1 MRIVSDRV
9 EPPVTCNY
17 RSSHFLNPNCA
28 LSTTTM
34 NDIDDWS
41 EEGSSSDDND
51 LYDDLP
57 RTRPKKASIPTVL
70 QAGFDSYFLHQ
81 GKVSKTSPAVF
92 STQVEP
98 LSAEEY
104 ANAIQSASEKYDL
117 TYPASSAIQQSLS
130 HQFRRFLLELEQGFN
145 LLFYGYGSK
154 RALLN
159 RFATEVCS
167 KRGHVVVL
175 NGSQPKASIKDLLT
189 AIEGIPAVQKF
200 AESTDV
206 ATGSSN
212 ESQLARIRACFASTD
227 VKPLFLLIHN
237 IDSPNLRSHKVKSQ
251 LAALAGHTRIHLIAS
266 IDHVNA
272 PLLWTST
279 ECSTRKRENAS
290 EESLSYHVP
299 GFSWLWHD
307 LTTMAS
313 YDFELAHA
321 DRSSYA
327 GASGSARTSRGGA
340 AGLAAGNTVMSE
352 SAAQHILASVTQK
365 AKKMFKLMATRQ
377 LGVMEEDGEG
387 KTQDDFERYGISY
400 DTLFTNVRDNFI
412 ATNDTAMRTLLGE
425 FRDHSLIVGSGTGGG
440 EVLWIPMRRERLN
453 KIVKGL
459 DVE

>member
-1 MRIVSDRV
+1 
-9 EPPVTCNY
+9 
-17 RSSHFLNPNCA
+17 
-28 LSTTTM
+28 M

-41 EEGSSSDDND
+41 EEESSDEDND
-51 LYDDLP
+51 LYDAP
-57 RTRPKKASIPTVL
+57 PQARPKKASIPAVL

-98 LSAEEY
+98 LSAEEF
-104 ANAIQSASEKYDL
+104 ADAIKSASEKYNL
-117 TYPASSAIQQSLS
+117 TYPASASIQESLS

-175 NGSQPKASIKDLLT
+175 NGSQPKVSIKDLLT
-189 AIEGIPAVQKF
+189 AIAATPVVQKF

-206 ATGSSN
+206 AAGNSN
-212 ESQLARIRACFASTD
+212 ESQLARIRACFSSLD

-237 IDSPNLRSHKVKSQ
+237 IDSPNFRSPKVKSQ
-251 LAALAGHTRIHLIAS
+251 LAALASHTRIHLIAS

-279 ECSTRKRENAS
+279 ECSTRKRENND
-290 EESLSYHVP
+290 EESVGYHVP

-307 LTTMAS
+307 LTTMAP

-327 GASGSARTSRGGA
+327 GASANGRTGRGP
-340 AGLAAGNTVMSE
+340 AGLTTGNTVMSE
-352 SAAQHILASVTQK
+352 SAARHILASVTQK
-365 AKKMFKLMATRQ
+365 AKKMFKFMASKQ
-377 LGVMEEDGEG
+377 LAVMEEDGEG

-400 DTLFTNVRDNFI
+400 DTLFTGVRDNFI

-425 FRDHSLIVGSGTGGG
+425 FRDHNLIVGTGTGGA
-440 EVLWIPMRRERLN
+440 EILWIPMRRERLN
-453 KIVKGL
+453 KVAKEL
-459 DVE
+459 DIE

>member
-1 MRIVSDRV
+1 
-9 EPPVTCNY
+9 
-17 RSSHFLNPNCA
+17 
-28 LSTTTM
+28 M

-41 EEGSSSDDND
+41 EGESSDDDND

-57 RTRPKKASIPTVL
+57 QSRPKKASIPAVL
-70 QAGFDSYFLHQ
+70 QAGFDSYFIHQ
-81 GKVSKTSPAVF
+81 GKLSKTSPAIF

-98 LSAEEY
+98 LSPEEY
-104 ANAIQSASEKYDL
+104 ADAIKSASEKHSL
-117 TYPASSAIQQSLS
+117 TYPASSGIQESLS
-130 HQFRRFLLELEQGFN
+130 HQFHRFMLELEQGFN

-159 RFATEVCS
+159 RFVTEVCS
-167 KRGHVVVL
+167 KRGHAMVF
-175 NGSQPKASIKDLLT
+175 NGSQPKASIRDLLT
-189 AIEGIPAVQKF
+189 AIEAIPAAQKF
-200 AESTDV
+200 VESTDV
-206 ATGSSN
+206 ATGNSN
-212 ESQLARIRACFASTD
+212 ESQLARIRACFSSSD

-237 IDSPNLRSHKVKSQ
+237 IDSPNLRSPKVKSQ
-251 LAALAGHTRIHLIAS
+251 LAALASHARIYLIAS

-279 ECSTRKRENAS
+279 ECSTRKRENID

-327 GASGSARTSRGGA
+327 GASGSARAGRGPG
-340 AGLAAGNTVMSE
+340 GLATGNTVMSE

-365 AKKMFKLMATRQ
+365 AKKMFKLMATKQ
-377 LGVMEEDGEG
+377 LAVMEEDGEG

-400 DTLFTNVRDNFI
+400 DTLFTSVRDNFI

-425 FRDHSLIVGSGTGGG
+425 FRDHNLIVGAGAGGA
-440 EVLWIPMRRERLN
+440 EILWIPMRRERLN
-453 KIVKGL
+453 KVVRGL
-459 DVE
+459 AVE

>member
-1 MRIVSDRV
+1 
-9 EPPVTCNY
+9 
-17 RSSHFLNPNCA
+17 
-28 LSTTTM
+28 M
-34 NDIDDWS
+34 NDTDDWS

-51 LYDDLP
+51 LYEDLP
-57 RTRPKKASIPTVL
+57 QTRPKKASIPTVL

-81 GKVSKTSPAVF
+81 GKLSKTSATVF

-104 ANAIQSASEKYDL
+104 SDAIKSASGKYNL
-117 TYPASSAIQQSLS
+117 TYPASSAIQESLS
-130 HQFRRFLLELEQGFN
+130 QQFRRFLLELEQGFN

-167 KRGHVVVL
+167 KRGHVIVL

-189 AIEGIPAVQKF
+189 AIEAIPVVQKF
-200 AESTDV
+200 TESADV
-206 ATGSSN
+206 ATGTSN
-212 ESQLARIRACFASTD
+212 ESQLARIRACFSSSD
-227 VKPLFLLIHN
+227 IKPLFLLIHN
-237 IDSPNLRSHKVKSQ
+237 IDSPNLRSPKVKSQ
-251 LAALAGHTRIHLIAS
+251 LAALASHTRIHLIAS

-279 ECSTRKRENAS
+279 ECSTRKRENVDEAS
-290 EESLSYHVP
+290 LGYHVP

-307 LTTMAS
+307 LTTMAP

-327 GASGSARTSRGGA
+327 GASNTRTNRGGA

-365 AKKMFKLMATRQ
+365 AKRMFKLMATKQ
-377 LGVMEEDGEG
+377 LAVMDEDGEG

-400 DTLFTNVRDNFI
+400 DTLFTTVRDNFI

-425 FRDHSLIVGSGTGGG
+425 FRDHNLIVGTGTGGA
-440 EVLWIPMRRERLN
+440 EILWIPMRRERLN
-453 KIVKGL
+453 KVVKGL

>member
-1 MRIVSDRV
+1 
-9 EPPVTCNY
+9 
-17 RSSHFLNPNCA
+17 
-28 LSTTTM
+28 M

-41 EEGSSSDDND
+41 EGESSDDDND

-57 RTRPKKASIPTVL
+57 QSRPKKASIPAVL

-81 GKVSKTSPAVF
+81 GKLSKTSPAIF

-98 LSAEEY
+98 LSPEEY
-104 ANAIQSASEKYDL
+104 ADAIKSASEKYSL
-117 TYPASSAIQQSLS
+117 TYPTSSAIQESLS
-130 HQFRRFLLELEQGFN
+130 HQFHRFLLELEQGFN

-175 NGSQPKASIKDLLT
+175 NGTQPKASVKDLLT
-189 AIEGIPAVQKF
+189 AIEAIPVVQKF

-206 ATGSSN
+206 ATGNSN
-212 ESQLARIRACFASTD
+212 ESQLARIRACFASSD
-227 VKPLFLLIHN
+227 VKPLSLLIHN
-237 IDSPNLRSHKVKSQ
+237 IDSPNLRSPKVKSQ
-251 LAALAGHTRIHLIAS
+251 LAALASHTRIHLIAS

-272 PLLWTST
+272 PLLWTAT
-279 ECSTRKRENAS
+279 ECSTRKRENID

-299 GFSWLWHD
+299 GLSWLWHD

-327 GASGSARTSRGGA
+327 GASGSARSGRGGA
-340 AGLAAGNTVMSE
+340 GGLAAGSTVMSE

-365 AKKMFKLMATRQ
+365 AKKMFKLMATKQ
-377 LGVMEEDGEG
+377 LAAMEEDGEG
-387 KTQDDFERYGISY
+387 KTQDDFEHYGISY
-400 DTLFTNVRDNFI
+400 DTLFTSVRDNFI

-425 FRDHSLIVGSGTGGG
+425 FRDHNLIVGAGAGGA
-440 EVLWIPMRRERLN
+440 EILWIPMRRERLN
-453 KIVKGL
+453 KVVKGL

>member
-1 MRIVSDRV
+1 
-9 EPPVTCNY
+9 
-17 RSSHFLNPNCA
+17 
-28 LSTTTM
+28 M
-34 NDIDDWS
+34 NDVDHWS
-41 EEGSSSDDND
+41 EEDSSSDDND
-51 LYDDLP
+51 LYDDTP
-57 RTRPKKASIPTVL
+57 QIRPQKATIPTVL

-81 GKVSKTSPAVF
+81 GKVAKTSPAVF
-92 STQVEP
+92 SSQVEP

-104 ANAIQSASEKYDL
+104 ADAIKSASEKYNL
-117 TYPASSAIQQSLS
+117 TYRASSAIQESLA

-159 RFATEVCS
+159 RFAVEVCS

-175 NGSQPKASIKDLLT
+175 NGCQPKASIKDLLT
-189 AIEGIPAVQKF
+189 AIEAIPAVQKF
-200 AESTDV
+200 AGSAEA
-206 ATGSSN
+206 ATGNSN
-212 ESQLARIRACFASTD
+212 ESQLARIRACFASSD

-237 IDSPNLRSHKVKSQ
+237 IDSPNLRSPKVKSQ
-251 LAALAGHTRIHLIAS
+251 LAALASHTRIHLIAS

-279 ECSTRKRENAS
+279 ECSTRKRENTD

-327 GASGSARTSRGGA
+327 GASMNSRTGRGGPA
-340 AGLAAGNTVMSE
+340 SLTAGNMVMSE

-365 AKKMFKLMATRQ
+365 AKKMFKLMATKQ
-377 LGVMEEDGEG
+377 LEVMEEDGEG

-400 DTLFTNVRDNFI
+400 DTLFTSVRDNFI

-425 FRDHSLIVGSGTGGG
+425 FRDHNLIVGAGTGGA
-440 EVLWIPMRRERLN
+440 EILWVPMRRERLN

>member
-1 MRIVSDRV
+1 
-9 EPPVTCNY
+9 
-17 RSSHFLNPNCA
+17 
-28 LSTTTM
+28 M
-34 NDIDDWS
+34 NDTDTWS
-41 EEGSSSDDND
+41 EEDVSDDDDND
-51 LYDDLP
+51 PYEDP
-57 RTRPKKASIPTVL
+57 PQSQPKKASIPTIL

-81 GKVSKTSPAVF
+81 GKLAKTSPAVF

-98 LSAEEY
+98 LSPEEY
-104 ANAIQSASEKYDL
+104 ADAIKSASEKYNL
-117 TYPASSAIQQSLS
+117 TYPASSGIQESLA
-130 HQFRRFLLELEQGFN
+130 HQFPRFLLELEQGFN

-175 NGSQPKASIKDLLT
+175 NGCQPKASIKDLLT
-189 AIEGIPAVQKF
+189 AIEATPVVQKF
-200 AESTDV
+200 TESTEA

-212 ESQLARIRACFASTD
+212 ESQLARIRACFSSSD

-237 IDSPNLRSHKVKSQ
+237 IDSPNLRSPKVKSQ
-251 LAALAGHTRIHLIAS
+251 LAALASHTRIHLIAS

-279 ECSTRKRENAS
+279 ECSTRKRENTD
-290 EESLSYHVP
+290 EESVSYNVP

-327 GASGSARTSRGGA
+327 GASANARTGRGGP
-340 AGLAAGNTVMSE
+340 AGLTAGNTVMSE

-365 AKKMFKLMATRQ
+365 AKKMFKLMATKQ
-377 LGVMEEDGEG
+377 LAVMEEDGEG
-387 KTQDDFERYGISY
+387 QTQDDFERYGISY
-400 DTLFTNVRDNFI
+400 DTLFTSARDNFI
-412 ATNDTAMRTLLGE
+412 ATNDTAMRALLGE
-425 FRDHSLIVGSGTGGG
+425 FRDHNLIVGAGTGGA
-440 EVLWIPMRRERLN
+440 EILWIPMRRERLN
-453 KIVKGL
+453 KVVKGL
-459 DVE
+459 GVE

>member
-1 MRIVSDRV
+1 
-9 EPPVTCNY
+9 
-17 RSSHFLNPNCA
+17 
-28 LSTTTM
+28 M

-41 EEGSSSDDND
+41 EGESSDDDND

-57 RTRPKKASIPTVL
+57 QSRPKKASIPAVL

-81 GKVSKTSPAVF
+81 GKLSKTSPAIF

-98 LSAEEY
+98 LSPEEY
-104 ANAIQSASEKYDL
+104 ADAIKSASEKYSL
-117 TYPASSAIQQSLS
+117 TYPSSSAIQESLS
-130 HQFRRFLLELEQGFN
+130 HQFHRFLLELEQGFN

-154 RALLN
+154 HALLN

-167 KRGHVVVL
+167 KCGHVVVL
-175 NGSQPKASIKDLLT
+175 NGTQPKASVKDLLT
-189 AIEGIPAVQKF
+189 AIEAIPVVQKF

-206 ATGSSN
+206 ATGNSN
-212 ESQLARIRACFASTD
+212 ESQLARIRACFASSD

-237 IDSPNLRSHKVKSQ
+237 IDSPNLRSPKVKSQ
-251 LAALAGHTRIHLIAS
+251 LAALASHTRIHLIAS

-272 PLLWTST
+272 PLLWTAT
-279 ECSTRKRENAS
+279 ECSTRKRENID

-327 GASGSARTSRGGA
+327 GASGSARSGRGGA
-340 AGLAAGNTVMSE
+340 GGLAAGSTVMSE

-365 AKKMFKLMATRQ
+365 AKKMFKLMATKQ
-377 LGVMEEDGEG
+377 LAAMEEDGEG
-387 KTQDDFERYGISY
+387 KTQDDFEHYGISY
-400 DTLFTNVRDNFI
+400 DTLFTSVRDNFI

-425 FRDHSLIVGSGTGGG
+425 FRDHNLIVGAGAGGV
-440 EVLWIPMRRERLN
+440 EILWIPMRRERLN
-453 KIVKGL
+453 KVVKGL

>member
-1 MRIVSDRV
+1 
-9 EPPVTCNY
+9 
-17 RSSHFLNPNCA
+17 
-28 LSTTTM
+28 M
-34 NDIDDWS
+34 NDVDDWS
-41 EEGSSSDDND
+41 EDESSSDD
-51 LYDDLP
+51 LYGDLP
-57 RTRPKKASIPTVL
+57 QARPKKASIPAVL

-81 GKVSKTSPAVF
+81 GKTTKTSPAIF
-92 STQVEP
+92 SAQVEP

-104 ANAIQSASEKYDL
+104 ADAIKSASEKYNL
-117 TYPASSAIQQSLS
+117 TYSASPAIQESLS
-130 HQFRRFLLELEQGFN
+130 YQFPRFLLELEQGFN

-159 RFATEVCS
+159 RFAAEVCS
-167 KRGHVVVL
+167 KRGHVLVL

-189 AIEGIPAVQKF
+189 GIEAIPAVQNF
-200 AESTDV
+200 
-206 ATGSSN
+206 TGSTGATTGNSN
-212 ESQLARIRACFASTD
+212 ESQLARIRACFSSSD
-227 VKPLFLLIHN
+227 VKPLFLVIHN
-237 IDSPNLRSHKVKSQ
+237 IDSPNLRSPKVKSQ
-251 LAALAGHTRIHLIAS
+251 LAALASHTRIHFIAS

-272 PLLWTST
+272 PLLWTAT
-279 ECSTRKRENAS
+279 ECSTRKRDNID

-327 GASGSARTSRGGA
+327 GASANTQTGRGGP
-340 AGLAAGNTVMSE
+340 AGLTSGNTVMSE

-365 AKKMFKLMATRQ
+365 AKKMFKLMAAKQ
-377 LGVMEEDGEG
+377 LAVMEEDGEG

-400 DTLFTNVRDNFI
+400 DTLFTSVRDNFI

-425 FRDHSLIVGSGTGGG
+425 FRDHSLIVGTGAGG
-440 EVLWIPMRRERLN
+440 AEILWIPMRRERLN
-453 KIVKGL
+453 KVVKGL

>member
-1 MRIVSDRV
+1 
-9 EPPVTCNY
+9 
-17 RSSHFLNPNCA
+17 
-28 LSTTTM
+28 M

-41 EEGSSSDDND
+41 EEESSDEDND
-51 LYDDLP
+51 QYDALP
-57 RTRPKKASIPTVL
+57 QARPKKASVPAVL

-104 ANAIQSASEKYDL
+104 ADAIKSASEKYNL
-117 TYPASSAIQQSLS
+117 TYPASASIQESLS

-175 NGSQPKASIKDLLT
+175 NGSQPKVSIKDLLT
-189 AIEGIPAVQKF
+189 AIAATPVIQKF

-206 ATGSSN
+206 AAGNSN
-212 ESQLARIRACFASTD
+212 ESQLARIHACFSSLD

-237 IDSPNLRSHKVKSQ
+237 IDSPNFRSPKVKSQ
-251 LAALAGHTRIHLIAS
+251 LAALASHTRIHLIAS

-279 ECSTRKRENAS
+279 ECSTRKRENND
-290 EESLSYHVP
+290 EESVGYHVP

-307 LTTMAS
+307 LTTMAP

-327 GASGSARTSRGGA
+327 GASANGRTGRGP
-340 AGLAAGNTVMSE
+340 AGLTTGNTVMSE
-352 SAAQHILASVTQK
+352 SAARHILASVTQK
-365 AKKMFKLMATRQ
+365 AKKMFKFMATKQ
-377 LGVMEEDGEG
+377 LAVMEEDGEG

-400 DTLFTNVRDNFI
+400 DTLFTGVRDNFI

-425 FRDHSLIVGSGTGGG
+425 FRDHNLIVGTGTGGA
-440 EVLWIPMRRERLN
+440 EILWIPMRRERLN
-453 KIVKGL
+453 KVAKEL
-459 DVE
+459 DIE

>member
-1 MRIVSDRV
+1 
-9 EPPVTCNY
+9 
-17 RSSHFLNPNCA
+17 
-28 LSTTTM
+28 M

-41 EEGSSSDDND
+41 EEESSSDDND
-51 LYDDLP
+51 LYGGP
-57 RTRPKKASIPTVL
+57 PQTRPKKTSVPTLL

-81 GKVSKTSPAVF
+81 GRIPKTSPAVF
-92 STQVEP
+92 SNQVEP

-104 ANAIQSASEKYDL
+104 ADAIKSASEKHNL
-117 TYPASSAIQQSLS
+117 TFPASTAIQESLAQ
-130 HQFRRFLLELEQGFN
+130 QFPRFLLELEQGFN

-159 RFATEVCS
+159 RFATEACS

-175 NGSQPKASIKDLLT
+175 NGCQPKVSLKDLLT
-189 AIEGIPAVQKF
+189 AIDAIPAVQNF
-200 AESTDV
+200 AESTKT
-206 ATGSSN
+206 ATGTSN
-212 ESQLARIRACFASTD
+212 ESQLSRIRACFASSD

-237 IDSPNLRSHKVKSQ
+237 IDSPNLRSPKVKSQ
-251 LAALAGHTRIHLIAS
+251 LATLASHTRIHLVAS

-279 ECSTRKRENAS
+279 ECSTRKRES
-290 EESLSYHVP
+290 TDEESLSYRFP

-313 YDFELAHA
+313 YDFELAHS

-327 GASGSARTSRGGA
+327 GASARPGRGGP
-340 AGLAAGNTVMSE
+340 AGLTAGTTVISE

-365 AKKMFKLMATRQ
+365 AKKMFKLMATKQ
-377 LGVMEEDGEG
+377 LAVMEEDGEG
-387 KTQDDFERYGISY
+387 KIQDDFECYGISY
-400 DTLFTNVRDNFI
+400 DTLFTSVRDNFI

-425 FRDHSLIVGSGTGGG
+425 FRDHNLIMGTGTGGA
-440 EVLWIPMRRERLN
+440 EILWIPMRRERLN
-453 KIVKGL
+453 KVVKGL

>member
-1 MRIVSDRV
+1 
-9 EPPVTCNY
+9 
-17 RSSHFLNPNCA
+17 
-28 LSTTTM
+28 M
-34 NDIDDWS
+34 NDIDNWS
-41 EEGSSSDDND
+41 EGESSDDDND
-51 LYDDLP
+51 PYDDLP
-57 RTRPKKASIPTVL
+57 QARPKKASIPAVL

-81 GKVSKTSPAVF
+81 GKLAKTSPAVF

-98 LSAEEY
+98 LSVEEY
-104 ANAIQSASEKYDL
+104 ADAIKSASEKYKL
-117 TYPASSAIQQSLS
+117 TYPASSAIQESLS
-130 HQFRRFLLELEQGFN
+130 NQFHRFLLELEQGFN

-154 RALLN
+154 RALLK

-167 KRGHVVVL
+167 KRGHVMVL

-189 AIEGIPAVQKF
+189 AIEAIPVVQRF
-200 AESTDV
+200 SEST
-206 ATGSSN
+206 AAAGNSN
-212 ESQLARIRACFASTD
+212 ESQLARIRACFSSSD
-227 VKPLFLLIHN
+227 IKPLFLLIHN
-237 IDSPNLRSHKVKSQ
+237 IDSPNLCSPKVKSQ
-251 LAALAGHTRIHLIAS
+251 LAALASHTRIHLIAS

-279 ECSTRKRENAS
+279 ECSTRKREDTD

-307 LTTMAS
+307 LTTMAP

-327 GASGSARTSRGGA
+327 GASGSARTGRGGT
-340 AGLAAGNTVMSE
+340 AGLAAGNTIMSE

-365 AKKMFKLMATRQ
+365 AKKMFKLMATKQ

-387 KTQDDFERYGISY
+387 KSQDDFERYGISY
-400 DTLFTNVRDNFI
+400 DTLFTSVRDNFI

-425 FRDHSLIVGSGTGGG
+425 FRDHNLIVGDGAGGA
-440 EVLWIPMRRERLN
+440 EILWIPMRRERLN
-453 KIVKGL
+453 KVAKGL

>member
-1 MRIVSDRV
+1 
-9 EPPVTCNY
+9 
-17 RSSHFLNPNCA
+17 
-28 LSTTTM
+28 M
-34 NDIDDWS
+34 NDTDGWS
-41 EEGSSSDDND
+41 EEGSSDEDND

-81 GKVSKTSPAVF
+81 GKLSKTSGTVF

-104 ANAIQSASEKYDL
+104 ADAIKSASDKYNL
-117 TYPASSAIQQSLS
+117 TYPASSAIQESLS
-130 HQFRRFLLELEQGFN
+130 RQFHRFLLELEQGFN

-175 NGSQPKASIKDLLT
+175 NGFQPKASIKDLLN
-189 AIEGIPAVQKF
+189 AIEAIPIVQKF
-200 AESTDV
+200 TGSTDA
-206 ATGSSN
+206 ATGTSN
-212 ESQLARIRACFASTD
+212 ESQLARIRACFSSSD

-237 IDSPNLRSHKVKSQ
+237 IDSPNLRSPKVKSQ
-251 LAALAGHTRIHLIAS
+251 LATLASHTRIHLVAS

-279 ECSTRKRENAS
+279 ECSTRKPENIDEAS
-290 EESLSYHVP
+290 LNYHVL

-307 LTTMAS
+307 LTTMAP

-327 GASGSARTSRGGA
+327 GASANARTGRGGA
-340 AGLAAGNTVMSE
+340 AGLAPGNTVMSE

-365 AKKMFKLMATRQ
+365 AKKMFKLMATKQ
-377 LGVMEEDGEG
+377 LAVMDEDGEG

-400 DTLFTNVRDNFI
+400 DTLFTSVRDNFI

-425 FRDHSLIVGSGTGGG
+425 FRDHNLIVGTGAGG
-440 EVLWIPMRRERLN
+440 AEILWIPMRRERLN
-453 KIVKGL
+453 KVVKGL

>member
-1 MRIVSDRV
+1 
-9 EPPVTCNY
+9 
-17 RSSHFLNPNCA
+17 
-28 LSTTTM
+28 M

-41 EEGSSSDDND
+41 EEESSDDND

-57 RTRPKKASIPTVL
+57 RTRPKKASVPAVL

-81 GKVSKTSPAVF
+81 GKVAKTSPTVF

-104 ANAIQSASEKYDL
+104 ADAIKSASEKYNL
-117 TYPASSAIQQSLS
+117 TYPASSAIQESLS

-189 AIEGIPAVQKF
+189 AIEAIPVVQKF

-206 ATGSSN
+206 QTTGNSN
-212 ESQLARIRACFASTD
+212 DSQLARIRACFSSPD

-237 IDSPNLRSHKVKSQ
+237 IDSPNLRSPKVKSQ
-251 LAALAGHTRIHLIAS
+251 LATLTSHTRVHLIAS

-279 ECSTRKRENAS
+279 ECSTRKRENVD
-290 EESLSYHVP
+290 EESLGYHVP

-327 GASGSARTSRGGA
+327 GASGNTRTGRGGSG
-340 AGLAAGNTVMSE
+340 GLTAGNTVMSE

-365 AKKMFKLMATRQ
+365 AKKMFKLVAAKQ
-377 LGVMEEDGEG
+377 LAVMEEDGEG

-400 DTLFTNVRDNFI
+400 DTLFTSVRDNFI

-425 FRDHSLIVGSGTGGG
+425 FRDHNLIVGTGTGGA
-440 EVLWIPMRRERLN
+440 EILWIPMRRERLN
-453 KIVKGL
+453 KVVKGL

>member
-1 MRIVSDRV
+1 
-9 EPPVTCNY
+9 
-17 RSSHFLNPNCA
+17 
-28 LSTTTM
+28 M
-34 NDIDDWS
+34 NDINDWS
-41 EEGSSSDDND
+41 EEESSSDDND
-51 LYDDLP
+51 QYDNP
-57 RTRPKKASIPTVL
+57 PQTRPKKASIPTVL

-81 GKVSKTSPAVF
+81 GKLAKTSPTVF

-104 ANAIQSASEKYDL
+104 ADAIKSASEKYNL
-117 TYPASSAIQQSLS
+117 TYPASSAIQESLA

-167 KRGHVVVL
+167 KRGHVIVL

-189 AIEGIPAVQKF
+189 AIEAIPVVQKF
-200 AESTDV
+200 IESTD
-206 ATGSSN
+206 APTGSSN
-212 ESQLARIRACFASTD
+212 EPQLARIRACFSSSD

-237 IDSPNLRSHKVKSQ
+237 IDSPNLRSPKVKSK
-251 LAALAGHTRIHLIAS
+251 LATLASHTRIHLIAS

-279 ECSTRKRENAS
+279 ECSTRKRENID

-307 LTTMAS
+307 LTTMAP

-327 GASGSARTSRGGA
+327 GASGNARTGRGGST
-340 AGLAAGNTVMSE
+340 GLATGNTVMSE
-352 SAAQHILASVTQK
+352 SAAQHILAAVTQK
-365 AKKMFKLMATRQ
+365 AKKMFKLMATKQ
-377 LGVMEEDGEG
+377 LAVMEDGEG
-387 KTQDDFERYGISY
+387 KAQDDFESYGTSY
-400 DTLFTNVRDNFI
+400 DTLFTSVRDNFI
-412 ATNDTAMRTLLGE
+412 ATNDTAMKTLLGE
-425 FRDHSLIVGSGTGGG
+425 FRDHNLIVGTGTGGA
-440 EVLWIPMRRERLN
+440 EILWIPMRRERLS
-453 KIVKGL
+453 KVVKGL

>member
-1 MRIVSDRV
+1 
-9 EPPVTCNY
+9 
-17 RSSHFLNPNCA
+17 
-28 LSTTTM
+28 M

-51 LYDDLP
+51 IYDGP
-57 RTRPKKASIPTVL
+57 PQARPKKASAPTLL

-81 GKVSKTSPAVF
+81 GKPSRTSPAVF
-92 STQVEP
+92 SSQVEP

-104 ANAIQSASEKYDL
+104 ADAIKSASEKRSL
-117 TYPASSAIQQSLS
+117 TYPASSAIQETLAY
-130 HQFRRFLLELEQGFN
+130 QFHRFLLEIEQGFN

-175 NGSQPKASIKDLLT
+175 NGCQPKASIKDLLN
-189 AIEGIPAVQKF
+189 AIEAIPVVQKF
-200 AESTDV
+200 AESPD
-206 ATGSSN
+206 APTGNSN
-212 ESQLARIRACFASTD
+212 ESQLARIRACFAESSD

-237 IDSPNLRSHKVKSQ
+237 IDSPNLRSPKVKSQ
-251 LAALAGHTRIHLIAS
+251 LATLACHTRIHLIAS

-272 PLLWTST
+272 PLLWTAT
-279 ECSTRKRENAS
+279 ECSTRKRENTD
-290 EESLSYHVP
+290 EELSSYRVP

-307 LTTMAS
+307 LTTMDS

-327 GASGSARTSRGGA
+327 GASLNARTSRGGP
-340 AGLAAGNTVMSE
+340 AGLTARNTVVSE

-365 AKKMFKLMATRQ
+365 AKKMFKLMAIKQ
-377 LGVMEEDGEG
+377 LAVMEEDGEG
-387 KTQDDFERYGISY
+387 KTQEDFEHYGISY
-400 DTLFTNVRDNFI
+400 DTLFTSVRDNFI

-425 FRDHSLIVGSGTGGG
+425 FRDHNLIVGTGTGGA
-440 EVLWIPMRRERLN
+440 EILWVPMRRERLN
-453 KIVKGL
+453 KVVKGL
-459 DVE
+459 DVD

>member
-1 MRIVSDRV
+1 MS
-9 EPPVTCNY
+9 
-17 RSSHFLNPNCA
+17 
-28 LSTTTM
+28 
-34 NDIDDWS
+34 DIDHWS
-41 EEGSSSDDND
+41 EEDSSDGDND

-57 RTRPKKASIPTVL
+57 QTRPKKATIPTVL

-81 GKVSKTSPAVF
+81 GKVAKTSSAIF
-92 STQVEP
+92 SSQVEP

-104 ANAIQSASEKYDL
+104 TDAIKSASEKYTL
-117 TYPASSAIQQSLS
+117 TYPASSAIQESLA

-159 RFATEVCS
+159 RFAAEVCS

-175 NGSQPKASIKDLLT
+175 NGCQPKTSIKDLLT
-189 AIEGIPAVQKF
+189 AIEAIPVVQKF
-200 AESTDV
+200 AGSAEA

-212 ESQLARIRACFASTD
+212 ESQLARIRACFASSD

-237 IDSPNLRSHKVKSQ
+237 IDSPNLRSPKVKSQ
-251 LAALAGHTRIHLIAS
+251 LAALASHTRIHLIAS

-279 ECSTRKRENAS
+279 ECSTRKRGGTD
-290 EESLSYHVP
+290 EELLSYHVP

-327 GASGSARTSRGGA
+327 GASMNARTGRGGL
-340 AGLAAGNTVMSE
+340 AGLITGNTIISE

-365 AKKMFKLMATRQ
+365 AKKMFKLMATKQ
-377 LGVMEEDGEG
+377 LAVMEEDGEG

-400 DTLFTNVRDNFI
+400 DTLFTSVRDNFI

-425 FRDHSLIVGSGTGGG
+425 FRDHNLIVGAGTGGA

>member
-1 MRIVSDRV
+1 M
-9 EPPVTCNY
+9 T
-17 RSSHFLNPNCA
+17 
-28 LSTTTM
+28 
-34 NDIDDWS
+34 DINDWS
-41 EEGSSSDDND
+41 EGESSSDDND
-51 LYDDLP
+51 LYDDLLQA
-57 RTRPKKASIPTVL
+57 RPKKASIPAVL

-104 ANAIQSASEKYDL
+104 ADAIKSASQKYNL
-117 TYPASSAIQQSLS
+117 TYPASSAIQESLS

-175 NGSQPKASIKDLLT
+175 NGSQPRASIKDLLT
-189 AIEGIPAVQKF
+189 AIEAIPVIKKF
-200 AESTDV
+200 AETSE
-206 ATGSSN
+206 ATTGNSN
-212 ESQLARIRACFASTD
+212 ESQLARIRACFSSSD

-237 IDSPNLRSHKVKSQ
+237 IDSPNLRSPKVKSQ
-251 LAALAGHTRIHLIAS
+251 LATLASHTRIHLIAS

-279 ECSTRKRENAS
+279 ECSTRKRENVD
-290 EESLSYHVP
+290 EESLGYHAP

-321 DRSSYA
+321 DRSSYT
-327 GASGSARTSRGGA
+327 GASGNARIGRGGSG
-340 AGLAAGNTVMSE
+340 GLTAGNTVMSE

-365 AKKMFKLMATRQ
+365 AKKMFKLMATKQ
-377 LGVMEEDGEG
+377 LAVMEEDGEG

-400 DTLFTNVRDNFI
+400 DTLFTSVRDNFI

-425 FRDHSLIVGSGTGGG
+425 FRDHNLVVGTGTGGG
-440 EVLWIPMRRERLN
+440 EILWIPMRRERLN
-453 KIVKGL
+453 KVVKGL

>member
-1 MRIVSDRV
+1 
-9 EPPVTCNY
+9 
-17 RSSHFLNPNCA
+17 
-28 LSTTTM
+28 M
-34 NDIDDWS
+34 NDIDNWS
-41 EEGSSSDDND
+41 EEESSDEDND
-51 LYDDLP
+51 QYDALP
-57 RTRPKKASIPTVL
+57 RARPKKASVPAVL

-104 ANAIQSASEKYDL
+104 ADAIKSASEKYNL
-117 TYPASSAIQQSLS
+117 TYPASASIQESLS

-175 NGSQPKASIKDLLT
+175 NGSQPKVSIKDLLT
-189 AIEGIPAVQKF
+189 AIAATPVVQKF

-206 ATGSSN
+206 AAGNSN
-212 ESQLARIRACFASTD
+212 ESQLARIRACFSSLD

-237 IDSPNLRSHKVKSQ
+237 IDSPNFRSPKVKSQ
-251 LAALAGHTRIHLIAS
+251 LAALASHTRIHLIAS

-279 ECSTRKRENAS
+279 ECSTRKRENND
-290 EESLSYHVP
+290 EESVGYYIP

-307 LTTMAS
+307 LTTMAP
-313 YDFELAHA
+313 YDFELAHT

-327 GASGSARTSRGGA
+327 GASANGRTGRGGPG
-340 AGLAAGNTVMSE
+340 GLTTGATVMSE
-352 SAAQHILASVTQK
+352 SAARHILASVTQK
-365 AKKMFKLMATRQ
+365 AKKMFKFMAAKQ
-377 LGVMEEDGEG
+377 LAVMEEDGEG
-387 KTQDDFERYGISY
+387 KTQEDFERYGISY
-400 DTLFTNVRDNFI
+400 DTLFTGVRDNFI

-425 FRDHSLIVGSGTGGG
+425 FRDHNLIVGTGTGGA
-440 EVLWIPMRRERLN
+440 EILWIPMRRERLN
-453 KIVKGL
+453 KVAKELEI
-459 DVE
+459 E

>member
-1 MRIVSDRV
+1 
-9 EPPVTCNY
+9 
-17 RSSHFLNPNCA
+17 
-28 LSTTTM
+28 M

-41 EEGSSSDDND
+41 EEESSDEDND
-51 LYDDLP
+51 QYDALP
-57 RTRPKKASIPTVL
+57 QAPPKKASVPAVL

-98 LSAEEY
+98 LSPEEY
-104 ANAIQSASEKYDL
+104 ADAIKSASEKYNL
-117 TYPASSAIQQSLS
+117 TYPASASIQESLS

-175 NGSQPKASIKDLLT
+175 NGSQPKVSIKDLLT
-189 AIEGIPAVQKF
+189 AIAATPVVQKF

-206 ATGSSN
+206 AAGNSN
-212 ESQLARIRACFASTD
+212 ESQLARIRACFSSLD

-237 IDSPNLRSHKVKSQ
+237 IDSPNFRSPKVKSQ
-251 LAALAGHTRIHLIAS
+251 LAALASHTCIYLIAS

-279 ECSTRKRENAS
+279 ECSTRKRENNDEDSAG
-290 EESLSYHVP
+290 YYVP

-307 LTTMAS
+307 LTTMAP
-313 YDFELAHA
+313 YDFELAHT

-327 GASGSARTSRGGA
+327 GASANGRSGRGGPG
-340 AGLAAGNTVMSE
+340 GLTTGTTVMSE
-352 SAAQHILASVTQK
+352 SAARHILASVTQK
-365 AKKMFKLMATRQ
+365 AKKMFKLMAAKQ
-377 LGVMEEDGEG
+377 LAVMEEDGEG
-387 KTQDDFERYGISY
+387 KTQEDFERYGISY
-400 DTLFTNVRDNFI
+400 DTLFTGVRDNFI

-425 FRDHSLIVGSGTGGG
+425 FRDHNLIVGTGTGGA
-440 EVLWIPMRRERLN
+440 EILWIPMRRERLN
-453 KIVKGL
+453 KVAKELEI
-459 DVE
+459 E

>member
-1 MRIVSDRV
+1 
-9 EPPVTCNY
+9 
-17 RSSHFLNPNCA
+17 
-28 LSTTTM
+28 M

-41 EEGSSSDDND
+41 EEESSDNND

-57 RTRPKKASIPTVL
+57 QTRPKKASIPAVL

-81 GKVSKTSPAVF
+81 GKVAKTSPAVF

-104 ANAIQSASEKYDL
+104 TDAIKSASEKYNL
-117 TYPASSAIQQSLS
+117 TYLASSAIQESLS

-189 AIEGIPAVQKF
+189 TIEAIPVVQKF
-200 AESTDV
+200 TESTD
-206 ATGSSN
+206 ATTGNSN
-212 ESQLARIRACFASTD
+212 ESQLARIRACFSSSD
-227 VKPLFLLIHN
+227 IKPLFLLIHN
-237 IDSPNLRSHKVKSQ
+237 IDSPNLRSPKVKSQ
-251 LAALAGHTRIHLIAS
+251 LAALASHTRIHLIAS

-279 ECSTRKRENAS
+279 ECSTRKRENID
-290 EESLSYHVP
+290 EESLNYYVP

-321 DRSSYA
+321 DHSSYA
-327 GASGSARTSRGGA
+327 GASANTRTGRGGPT
-340 AGLAAGNTVMSE
+340 GLVAGNIVMSE

-365 AKKMFKLMATRQ
+365 AKKMFKLMATKQ
-377 LGVMEEDGEG
+377 LAVMEEDGEG
-387 KTQDDFERYGISY
+387 QAQDDFERYGISY
-400 DTLFTNVRDNFI
+400 DTLFTSVRDNFI

-425 FRDHSLIVGSGTGGG
+425 FRDHNLVVGTGTGGA
-440 EVLWIPMRRERLN
+440 EILWIPMRRERLN
-453 KIVKGL
+453 KVVKGL

>member
-1 MRIVSDRV
+1 
-9 EPPVTCNY
+9 
-17 RSSHFLNPNCA
+17 
-28 LSTTTM
+28 M
-34 NDIDDWS
+34 NDTDNWS
-41 EEGSSSDDND
+41 GEESSDDDND

-57 RTRPKKASIPTVL
+57 RTRPKKASIPAML

-81 GKVSKTSPAVF
+81 GKVTKTSPAVF

-104 ANAIQSASEKYDL
+104 ADAIKSASEKYNL
-117 TYPASSAIQQSLS
+117 TYPASPAIQESLS
-130 HQFRRFLLELEQGFN
+130 RQFLRFMLELEQGFN

-189 AIEGIPAVQKF
+189 AIEAIPVVKIF
-200 AESTDV
+200 AESTNV
-206 ATGSSN
+206 TTGNSN
-212 ESQLARIRACFASTD
+212 ESQLARIRAYLSSSD
-227 VKPLFLLIHN
+227 IKPLFLLIHN
-237 IDSPNLRSHKVKSQ
+237 IDSPNLRSPKVKSQ
-251 LAALAGHTRIHLIAS
+251 LAALASHTRIHLIAS

-279 ECSTRKRENAS
+279 ECSTRKRENTD

-327 GASGSARTSRGGA
+327 GASANVRTGRGGV

-365 AKKMFKLMATRQ
+365 AKKMFKLMATKQ
-377 LGVMEEDGEG
+377 LVVMEEDGEG
-387 KTQDDFERYGISY
+387 GTQDDSERYGISY
-400 DTLFTNVRDNFI
+400 DTLFTSVRDNFI

-425 FRDHSLIVGSGTGGG
+425 FRDHNLIVGTGTGGA

-453 KIVKGL
+453 KVVKGL

>member
-1 MRIVSDRV
+1 
-9 EPPVTCNY
+9 
-17 RSSHFLNPNCA
+17 
-28 LSTTTM
+28 M

-41 EEGSSSDDND
+41 EGESSSDDND

-57 RTRPKKASIPTVL
+57 QSRPKKASIPAVL

-81 GKVSKTSPAVF
+81 GKLSRTSPAIF

-104 ANAIQSASEKYDL
+104 ADAIKSASEKYSL
-117 TYPASSAIQQSLS
+117 TYPASPAIQELLS
-130 HQFRRFLLELEQGFN
+130 HQFHRLLLELEQGFN

-167 KRGHVVVL
+167 KRGHVMVL

-189 AIEGIPAVQKF
+189 AIEAIPVVQKF
-200 AESTDV
+200 AESTDM
-206 ATGSSN
+206 ATGNSN
-212 ESQLARIRACFASTD
+212 ESQLARIRACFASSD

-237 IDSPNLRSHKVKSQ
+237 IDSPNLRSPKVKSQ
-251 LAALAGHTRIHLIAS
+251 LAVLASHTRIHLIAS

-279 ECSTRKRENAS
+279 ECSTRKRENLD

-327 GASGSARTSRGGA
+327 GASGSARASRGGA
-340 AGLAAGNTVMSE
+340 GGLAAGNTTMSE

-365 AKKMFKLMATRQ
+365 AKKMFKLMATKQ
-377 LGVMEEDGEG
+377 LAAMEEDGEG
-387 KTQDDFERYGISY
+387 KTQDDFEHYGISY
-400 DTLFTNVRDNFI
+400 DTLFTSVRDNFI

-425 FRDHSLIVGSGTGGG
+425 FRDHNLIVGAGAGGA
-440 EVLWIPMRRERLN
+440 EILWIPMRRERLN
-453 KIVKGL
+453 KVVKGL

>member
-1 MRIVSDRV
+1 
-9 EPPVTCNY
+9 
-17 RSSHFLNPNCA
+17 
-28 LSTTTM
+28 M
-34 NDIDDWS
+34 NDTDGWS
-41 EEGSSSDDND
+41 EEGSSDEDND

-81 GKVSKTSPAVF
+81 GKLSKTSGAVF

-104 ANAIQSASEKYDL
+104 ADAIKSASGKYNL
-117 TYPASSAIQQSLS
+117 TYPASSAIQESLS
-130 HQFRRFLLELEQGFN
+130 RQFHRFLLELEQGFN

-175 NGSQPKASIKDLLT
+175 NGFQPKASIKDLLN
-189 AIEGIPAVQKF
+189 AIEAIPIVQKF
-200 AESTDV
+200 TGSADV
-206 ATGSSN
+206 ATGTSN
-212 ESQLARIRACFASTD
+212 ESQLARIRACFSSSD

-237 IDSPNLRSHKVKSQ
+237 IDSPNLRSPKVKSQ
-251 LAALAGHTRIHLIAS
+251 LATLASHTRIHLVAS

-279 ECSTRKRENAS
+279 ECSTRKRENIDEAS
-290 EESLSYHVP
+290 LNYHVL

-307 LTTMAS
+307 LTTMAP

-327 GASGSARTSRGGA
+327 GASANARTGRGGA
-340 AGLAAGNTVMSE
+340 AGLAPGNTVMSE

-365 AKKMFKLMATRQ
+365 AKKMFKLMATKQ
-377 LGVMEEDGEG
+377 LAVMDEDGEG

-400 DTLFTNVRDNFI
+400 DTLFTSVRDNFI

-425 FRDHSLIVGSGTGGG
+425 FRDHNLIVGTGAGG
-440 EVLWIPMRRERLN
+440 AEILWIPMRRERLN
-453 KIVKGL
+453 KVVKGL

>member
-1 MRIVSDRV
+1 
-9 EPPVTCNY
+9 
-17 RSSHFLNPNCA
+17 
-28 LSTTTM
+28 M

-41 EEGSSSDDND
+41 EEESSSDDF
-51 LYDDLP
+51 YDDLP
-57 RTRPKKASIPTVL
+57 QTRLKKASVPAML
-70 QAGFDSYFLHQ
+70 QTGFDSYFLHQ
-81 GKVSKTSPAVF
+81 GKVSKTSSVVF

-104 ANAIQSASEKYDL
+104 ANAIKSASEKYNL
-117 TYPASSAIQQSLS
+117 THPASSAIQESLS
-130 HQFRRFLLELEQGFN
+130 HQFPRFLLELEQGFN

-175 NGSQPKASIKDLLT
+175 NGFQPKASIKDLLT
-189 AIEGIPAVQKF
+189 AIEATPVVQEF
-200 AESTDV
+200 ANSADV
-206 ATGSSN
+206 TAGASS
-212 ESQLARIRACFASTD
+212 ESQIARIRACFSSLD

-237 IDSPNLRSHKVKSQ
+237 IDSPNLRSPKVKSQ
-251 LAALAGHTRIHLIAS
+251 LAALASHIRVHLIAS
-266 IDHVNA
+266 IDHINA
-272 PLLWTST
+272 PLLWSST
-279 ECSTRKRENAS
+279 ECSTRKRENTD
-290 EESLSYHVP
+290 EGLSSYRAP

-307 LTTMAS
+307 LTTLAS

-327 GASGSARTSRGGA
+327 GASGSTRTGRGGP
-340 AGLAAGNTVMSE
+340 AGSGAGGSVMSE

-365 AKKMFKLMATRQ
+365 AKKMFKLMATKQ
-377 LGVMEEDGEG
+377 LTIMEEDGEG
-387 KTQDDFERYGISY
+387 KIQDDFERYGISY

-425 FRDHSLIVGSGTGGG
+425 FRDHNLIMGTGTGSA
-440 EVLWIPMRRERLN
+440 EILWIPMRRERLN
-453 KIVKGL
+453 KVVKGL

>member
-1 MRIVSDRV
+1 MDDV
-9 EPPVTCNY
+9 
-17 RSSHFLNPNCA
+17 
-28 LSTTTM
+28 
-34 NDIDDWS
+34 DDWS
-41 EEGSSSDDND
+41 EEESSDDDND
-51 LYDDLP
+51 LYDDLT
-57 RTRPKKASIPTVL
+57 RTRPKKATIPAVL
-70 QAGFDSYFLHQ
+70 QAGFDSYFQHQ
-81 GKVSKTSPAVF
+81 GKVVKTSPAVF

-104 ANAIQSASEKYDL
+104 ADAIKSASEKYNL
-117 TYPASSAIQQSLS
+117 TYPASSAIQESLS
-130 HQFRRFLLELEQGFN
+130 HQFPRFLLELEQGFN
-145 LLFYGYGSK
+145 ILFYGYGSK

-189 AIEGIPAVQKF
+189 AIEAIPVVKKF
-200 AESTDV
+200 AESTN
-206 ATGSSN
+206 ATTGNSN
-212 ESQLARIRACFASTD
+212 ESQLARIHTYFSSSD
-227 VKPLFLLIHN
+227 VKSLFLLIHN
-237 IDSPNLRSHKVKSQ
+237 IDSPNLRSPKVKSQ
-251 LAALAGHTRIHLIAS
+251 LAALASHTRIHLIAS

-279 ECSTRKRENAS
+279 ECSTRKRENID

-327 GASGSARTSRGGA
+327 GASVNARTGRGG

-365 AKKMFKLMATRQ
+365 AKKMFKLMATKQ
-377 LGVMEEDGEG
+377 LAVMEEDGEV

-400 DTLFTNVRDNFI
+400 DTLFTSVRDNFI

-425 FRDHSLIVGSGTGGG
+425 FRDHNLIVGTGTGGA
-440 EVLWIPMRRERLN
+440 EILWIPMRRERLN
-453 KIVKGL
+453 KVVRGL

>member
-1 MRIVSDRV
+1 MRIVCDRV
-9 EPPVTCNY
+9 EPSVIVCP
-17 RSSHFLNPNCA
+17 LNHPKPRCTLLA
-28 LSTTTM
+28 TTM

-41 EEGSSSDDND
+41 EEGSSSDDNY
-51 LYDDLP
+51 LDDDP
-57 RTRPKKASIPTVL
+57 PQTRTKKASVPTLL

-81 GKVSKTSPAVF
+81 GKVAKTSPAIF
-92 STQVEP
+92 SSQVEP

-104 ANAIQSASEKYDL
+104 ADAIKSASEKYNL
-117 TYPASSAIQQSLS
+117 THPASSAIQESLAQ
-130 HQFRRFLLELEQGFN
+130 QFPRFLLELEQGFN

-159 RFATEVCS
+159 RFVTEVCS
-167 KRGHVVVL
+167 KRGHVIVL
-175 NGSQPKASIKDLLT
+175 NGCQPKVSIKDLLT
-189 AIEGIPAVQKF
+189 AIEATPVVQKF
-200 AESTDV
+200 AESTEA

-212 ESQLARIRACFASTD
+212 ESQLARIRACFASPD
-227 VKPLFLLIHN
+227 LKPLFLLIHN
-237 IDSPNLRSHKVKSQ
+237 IDSPNLRSPKVKSQ
-251 LAALAGHTRIHLIAS
+251 LAALASHTRIHLIAS

-279 ECSTRKRENAS
+279 ECSTRKRENAD
-290 EESLSYHVP
+290 EGSLNYNVP

-327 GASGSARTSRGGA
+327 GASTNARTGRGGP
-340 AGLAAGNTVMSE
+340 AGLTAGNTVISE

-365 AKKMFKLMATRQ
+365 AKKMFKLMATKQ
-377 LGVMEEDGEG
+377 LAAMEEDGEG
-387 KTQDDFERYGISY
+387 KTQDDFEQYGISY
-400 DTLFTNVRDNFI
+400 ETLFTNVRDNFI

-425 FRDHSLIVGSGTGGG
+425 FKDHNLIVGTGTGGV
-440 EVLWIPMRRERLN
+440 EILWIPMRRERLN
-453 KIVKGL
+453 KVVKGL

>member
-1 MRIVSDRV
+1 
-9 EPPVTCNY
+9 
-17 RSSHFLNPNCA
+17 
-28 LSTTTM
+28 M

-41 EEGSSSDDND
+41 EEESSSDEND

-57 RTRPKKASIPTVL
+57 QTRPKKASIPAVL

-81 GKVSKTSPAVF
+81 GKLAKTSPAVF

-98 LSAEEY
+98 LSTEEY
-104 ANAIQSASEKYDL
+104 ADAIKSASEKYNL
-117 TYPASSAIQQSLS
+117 TYPASSAIQESLS
-130 HQFRRFLLELEQGFN
+130 HQFPRFLLELEQGFN

-189 AIEGIPAVQKF
+189 AIEATPIVQKF
-200 AESTDV
+200 TESTGV
-206 ATGSSN
+206 TTGTSN
-212 ESQLARIRACFASTD
+212 ESQLARIRACFSSSD

-237 IDSPNLRSHKVKSQ
+237 IDSPNLRSPKVKSQ
-251 LAALAGHTRIHLIAS
+251 LAALASHTRIHLIAS
-266 IDHVNA
+266 VDHVNA

-279 ECSTRKRENAS
+279 ECSTRKRENLD

-327 GASGSARTSRGGA
+327 GASANTRTDRGGP
-340 AGLAAGNTVMSE
+340 AGLTTGNTVMSE

-365 AKKMFKLMATRQ
+365 AKKMFKLMATKQ
-377 LGVMEEDGEG
+377 LAAMEEDGEG
-387 KTQDDFERYGISY
+387 KTQSDFERYGISY
-400 DTLFTNVRDNFI
+400 DTLFTTVRDNFI

-425 FRDHSLIVGSGTGGG
+425 FRDHSLIVGTGTGGA
-440 EVLWIPMRRERLN
+440 EILWIPMRRERLN
-453 KIVKGL
+453 KVVKGL

>member
-1 MRIVSDRV
+1 
-9 EPPVTCNY
+9 
-17 RSSHFLNPNCA
+17 
-28 LSTTTM
+28 M

-41 EEGSSSDDND
+41 EGDSSDDDND

-57 RTRPKKASIPTVL
+57 QSRPKKASIPAVL

-81 GKVSKTSPAVF
+81 GKLSKTSPAIF

-98 LSAEEY
+98 LSPEEY
-104 ANAIQSASEKYDL
+104 ADAIKSASEKYSL
-117 TYPASSAIQQSLS
+117 TYPASSAIQESLS
-130 HQFRRFLLELEQGFN
+130 HQFHRFLLELEQGFN

-167 KRGHVVVL
+167 KRGHVMVL
-175 NGSQPKASIKDLLT
+175 SGSQPKASIKDLLT
-189 AIEGIPAVQKF
+189 AIEAIPVVQKF
-200 AESTDV
+200 TESTDV
-206 ATGSSN
+206 AAGNSN
-212 ESQLARIRACFASTD
+212 ESQLARIRACFASSD

-237 IDSPNLRSHKVKSQ
+237 IDSPNLRSPKVKSQ
-251 LAALAGHTRIHLIAS
+251 LAALASHTRIHLIAS

-279 ECSTRKRENAS
+279 ECSTRKRENID

-327 GASGSARTSRGGA
+327 GALGSARTGRGVG
-340 AGLAAGNTVMSE
+340 GLAAGSTVMSE

-365 AKKMFKLMATRQ
+365 AKKMFKLMATKQ
-377 LGVMEEDGEG
+377 LAVMEEDGEG

-400 DTLFTNVRDNFI
+400 DTLFTSVRDNFI

-425 FRDHSLIVGSGTGGG
+425 FRDHNLVVGAGAGGA
-440 EVLWIPMRRERLN
+440 EILWIPMRRERLN
-453 KIVKGL
+453 KVVKGL

>member
-1 MRIVSDRV
+1 
-9 EPPVTCNY
+9 
-17 RSSHFLNPNCA
+17 
-28 LSTTTM
+28 M

-41 EEGSSSDDND
+41 EEESSDDND
-51 LYDDLP
+51 LYDDLSQA
-57 RTRPKKASIPTVL
+57 RPKKASIPAVL

-81 GKVSKTSPAVF
+81 GKVAKTSPTVF

-104 ANAIQSASEKYDL
+104 ADAIKSASEKYNL
-117 TYPASSAIQQSLS
+117 TYPASSAIQESLS

-175 NGSQPKASIKDLLT
+175 NGTQPKASIKDLLT
-189 AIEGIPAVQKF
+189 AIEAIPVVQKF
-200 AESTDV
+200 AESADA

-212 ESQLARIRACFASTD
+212 ESQLARIRACFSSSD

-237 IDSPNLRSHKVKSQ
+237 IDSPNLRSPKVKSQ
-251 LAALAGHTRIHLIAS
+251 LATLASHTRIHLIAS

-279 ECSTRKRENAS
+279 ECSTRKQENVDEA
-290 EESLSYHVP
+290 SLSYHVP

-307 LTTMAS
+307 LTTMAP

-327 GASGSARTSRGGA
+327 GASANTRTGRGGPV
-340 AGLAAGNTVMSE
+340 GLATGNTVMSE

-365 AKKMFKLMATRQ
+365 AKKLFKLMAIKQ
-377 LGVMEEDGEG
+377 LAVMEEDGEG

-400 DTLFTNVRDNFI
+400 DTLFTSVRDNFI

-425 FRDHSLIVGSGTGGG
+425 FRDHSLIVGTGAGG
-440 EVLWIPMRRERLN
+440 AEILWIPMRRERLN
-453 KIVKGL
+453 KVVKGL